1 MPLAAPKQP
10 AIRLSA
16 RRATSRR
23 AHKCTSPRIGRSSAR
38 LVTEWRFAPNWKLA
52 TEVAWLPY
60 VNLNAKD
67 RHLLRTD
74 LFGSTPEKGIDALTS
89 VQLEAVLS
97 YYFTDAFSVGLGV
110 RYWNL
115 RTGSGNVTVHF
126 EETII
131 EGGPQGSMIAS
142 YRVDGPWPLRVQMVH
157 GRSSSRRGKPMQIRF
172 GLFVAGLL
180 ASATTFQGEALAQP
194 LFQPWLAP
202 TAGGL
207 PPSFRTPREREQA
220 NPSRRGQP
228 NRALPFGAEP
238 SIAKRHG
245 IPPHFQRQ
253 QVDYQ
258 SSEPAGT
265 IIIDTANT
273 YLYLVLGNGKAL
285 RYGIGV
291 GREGF
296 TWSGR
301 QRITR
306 MAEWPNWRP
315 PAEML
320 AREPHLPDFTPGGP
334 NNPLGARALYLG
346 HTLYRIHGTN
356 EPATIGTYVSSGCI
370 RLLNEDIMDLYQRV
384 AVGTDVVVLPND
396 PSVSASSRQGRV
408 N

>member
-1 MPLAAPKQP
+1 
-10 AIRLSA
+10 
-16 RRATSRR
+16 
-23 AHKCTSPRIGRSSAR
+23 
-38 LVTEWRFAPNWKLA
+38 
-52 TEVAWLPY
+52 
-60 VNLNAKD
+60 
-67 RHLLRTD
+67 
-74 LFGSTPEKGIDALTS
+74 
-89 VQLEAVLS
+89 
-97 YYFTDAFSVGLGV
+97 
-110 RYWNL
+110 
-115 RTGSGNVTVHF
+115 
-126 EETII
+126 
-131 EGGPQGSMIAS
+131 
-142 YRVDGPWPLRVQMVH
+142 
-157 GRSSSRRGKPMQIRF
+157 MQIRF

-202 TAGGL
+202 TASGL
-207 PPSFRTPREREQA
+207 PPPFRTPREREQA

-228 NRALPFGAEP
+228 NGALPFGAEP

-258 SSEPAGT
+258 SNEPAGT

-315 PAEML
+315 PPEMI
-320 AREPHLPDFTPGGP
+320 ARNPELPDFIPGGLD
-334 NNPLGARALYLG
+334 NPLGARALYLG
-346 HTLYRIHGTN
+346 DTLFRVLGTN
-356 EPATIGTYVSSGCI
+356 EPSSIGPYASSGCVPRWNSHVI
-370 RLLNEDIMDLYQRV
+370 EQYTRAQVR
-384 AVGTDVVVLPND
+384 
-396 PSVSASSRQGRV
+396 
-408 N
+408 